1 MTIKSFAISLGV
13 GIGLVALLW
22 LPVFWSYIFAKWK
35 RLAYPKRFAF
45 FCGCTSYGIQTLI
58 GALLLCPF
66 AALAVMEAPLYCED
80 YPEAWACYGLDFIVD
95 WSSVLSLISAV
106 VVTALTPAVFNRY
119 VWSSNNSR

>member
-1 MTIKSFAISLGV
+1 MTFKSFGISLGI
-13 GIGLVALLW
+13 GIGLVVLLW

-45 FCGCTSYGIQTLI
+45 FSGCTSYGIQTLI

-66 AALAVMEAPLYCED
+66 AALAVMDAPLYCED
-80 YPEAWACYGLDFIVD
+80 YPEAWVCYGLGFIED

-119 VWSSNNSR
+119 VWSSGNGR